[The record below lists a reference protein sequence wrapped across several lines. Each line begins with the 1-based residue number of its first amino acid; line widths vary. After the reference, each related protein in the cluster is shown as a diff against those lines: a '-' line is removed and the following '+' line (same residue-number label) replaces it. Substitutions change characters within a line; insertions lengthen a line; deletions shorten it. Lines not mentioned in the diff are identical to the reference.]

1 MGITE
6 NLIWMCD
13 INARFDEHV
22 KELYKREPFWRL
34 CSTCPD
40 GHCCSKVIF
49 PVLNRKGNPFLA
61 EDWWMMLEYARDHF
75 SAADRGQ
82 LYQNIVSSRSSCIFL
97 FGNRCR
103 IHPSRPLA
111 CRFYPYSISFH
122 INHDRYPVGEI
133 ALPSC
138 PTYASKFGIQTDTM
152 YVQKPPIMC
161 RDDQNHNLIKVK
173 LKKRKPLWVLDASE
187 FVKEYDYQ
195 LNNRE
200 KIMPPWDELLE
211 LAAETGG
218 AECSILPYYVDK
230 VIFPSQP

>member
-61 EDWWMMLEYARDHF
+61 EDWWMMLEYARDNF
-75 SAADRGQ
+75 NARDRKQ
-82 LYQNIVSSRSSCIFL
+82 LYQNIVSPRSACIFL
-97 FGNRCR
+97 FGSRCK
-103 IHPSRPLA
+103 IHPSRPWT

-122 INHDRYPVGEI
+122 INRGRFPIGEI

-138 PTYASKFGIQTDTM
+138 PAYAPKFGIRTDDTF
-152 YVQKPPIMC
+152 VQKPQVLL
-161 RDDQNHNLIKVK
+161 RDETNDKLIQVK
-173 LKKRKPLWVLDASE
+173 LRKRKPLWILDASDY
-187 FVKEYDYQ
+187 VREYEDMVI
-195 LNNRE
+195 NRE
-200 KIMPPWDELLE
+200 KVMPPWDDLFE
-211 LAAETGG
+211 LAAEAGG
-218 AECSILPYYVDK
+218 TECSVLPYYVNK
-230 VIFPSQP
+230 VIFPS